1 MSIEKNTGI
10 EYTLVRSPR
19 KTIGIKITPDCKV
32 EVRASRYVP
41 VSEIERAIV
50 ENKDFI
56 IKALAR
62 QAAQSRERDSFE
74 VTFGSVLLYLG
85 KEYELKE
92 GTDGTVGF
100 RPDGFYAPES
110 LPKEKIKPY
119 IVMLYKRLAER
130 YIGVY
135 LPDIA
140 KRMGV
145 TPKAVKI
152 NSART
157 RWGSCS
163 GKNSLNFSWRLIM
176 ADEET
181 VEYVIIHE
189 LSHIKEHNH
198 SDRFWDTVEKY
209 CPNYRE
215 AERKLKL
222 LSEKLSR
229 ENWE

>member
-1 MSIEKNTGI
+1 MSIEKKTGI

-19 KTIGIKITPDCKV
+19 KTIGIKITPDCRV

-41 VSEIERAIV
+41 VAEIERAIV
-50 ENKDFI
+50 KNEDFI
-56 IKALAR
+56 RNALAR
-62 QAAQSRERDSFE
+62 QISQSRERELFE
-74 VTFGSVLLYLG
+74 VTFGSKLLYLG
-85 KEYELKE
+85 EEYELKK
-92 GTDGTVGF
+92 GMDDKVSF
-100 RPDGFYAPES
+100 KPDGFYVPEA
-110 LPKEKIKPY
+110 LPKDKIKPY
-119 IVMLYKRLAER
+119 IVLLYKKLAER
-130 YIGVY
+130 YIEVY

-140 KRMGV
+140 KRMDV
-145 TPKAVKI
+145 SPKAVKI